1 MNKEEIIEML
11 KKINSELTD
20 EVLENA
26 TKEELEEY
34 VKLSDEIITKLERLD
49 D

>member
-11 KKINSELTD
+11 KKINSELSD
-20 EVLENA
+20 VVLENA

>member
-1 MNKEEIIEML
+1 MDKERIIEML
-11 KKINSELTD
+11 KEINAGLTD

-34 VKLSDEIITKLERLD
+34 VKLSDEIMTKLEKLD
-49 D
+49 

>member
-11 KKINSELTD
+11 KKINSELTN

>member
-20 EVLENA
+20 EVLEKA

>member
-34 VKLSDEIITKLERLD
+34 VKLSDEIITELERLD

>member
-20 EVLENA
+20 EVLEKA

-49 D
+49 Y

>member
-20 EVLENA
+20 EVLEKA

-34 VKLSDEIITKLERLD
+34 VKLSDEIITKLEKLD